1 MVIAPVEGSG
11 DWDVTSGIRKPEAPA
26 LFGIVQGGMYAD
38 LRRESA
44 ERTVEIGFPGY
55 AIGGLSVGPVA
66 NSIFA
71 QEVPNQQSKIDPI
84 QLKSFA
90 RVYVEFEKIR
100 DTYEPRLNKAQGD
113 QEAQVIQKE
122 AGAKV
127 DEALAKEGLSRETYS
142 QIINTLNADNE
153 LRAKA
158 MQLIDEERKKS

>member
-1 MVIAPVEGSG
+1 MQ
-11 DWDVTSGIRKPEAPA
+11 K
-26 LFGIVQGGMYAD
+26 LFCRIIV
-38 LRRESA
+38 L
-44 ERTVEIGFPGY
+44 IIL
-55 AIGGLSVGPVA
+55 IGGLSVSPFLKT
-66 NSIFA
+66 IFA
-71 QEVPNQQSKIDPI
+71 QETPKQQSKIDPT

-122 AGAKV
+122 AGAKI
-127 DEALAKEGLSRETYS
+127 DEALAKEGLSREIYS
-142 QIINTLNADNE
+142 QIINTLNTDSE

>member
-1 MVIAPVEGSG
+1 MQ
-11 DWDVTSGIRKPEAPA
+11 K
-26 LFGIVQGGMYAD
+26 LFCRIIV
-38 LRRESA
+38 L
-44 ERTVEIGFPGY
+44 IIL
-55 AIGGLSVGPVA
+55 IGGLSVSPFLKT
-66 NSIFA
+66 IFA
-71 QEVPNQQSKIDPI
+71 QEPPKQQSKIDPT

-122 AGAKV
+122 AGAKI
-127 DEALAKEGLSRETYS
+127 DEALAKEGLSREIYS
-142 QIINTLNADNE
+142 QIINTLNTDSE

>member
-1 MVIAPVEGSG
+1 MRKAICRMITLIILIA
-11 DWDVTSGIRKPEAPA
+11 
-26 LFGIVQGGMYAD
+26 
-38 LRRESA
+38 
-44 ERTVEIGFPGY
+44 
-55 AIGGLSVGPVA
+55 GLSVGPVV
-66 NSIFA
+66 NLIFA
-71 QEVPNQQSKIDPI
+71 QEIPNQQSKINPT
-84 QLKSFA
+84 QHKSCA

-100 DTYEPRLNKAQGD
+100 DTYEPRLSKAQGD

>member
-1 MVIAPVEGSG
+1 MQELICRTIALM
-11 DWDVTSGIRKPEAPA
+11 I
-26 LFGIVQGGMYAD
+26 L
-38 LRRESA
+38 
-44 ERTVEIGFPGY
+44 
-55 AIGGLSVGPVA
+55 IGGLSVSPVA
-66 NSIFA
+66 QTILA
-71 QEVPNQQSKIDPI
+71 LELPNQQSKIDPT

-122 AGAKV
+122 AGAKI
-127 DEALAKEGLSRETYS
+127 DEALAREGLSRETYS
-142 QIINTLNADNE
+142 QIINTLNSDSE

>member
-1 MVIAPVEGSG
+1 MQ
-11 DWDVTSGIRKPEAPA
+11 K
-26 LFGIVQGGMYAD
+26 LFCRTIV
-38 LRRESA
+38 L
-44 ERTVEIGFPGY
+44 IIL
-55 AIGGLSVGPVA
+55 IGGLSVSPFVKT
-66 NSIFA
+66 IFA
-71 QEVPNQQSKIDPI
+71 QEPPKQQSKIDPT

-113 QEAQVIQKE
+113 QETEAIQKE
-122 AGAKV
+122 AGAKI

-142 QIINTLNADNE
+142 QIINTLNTDSE

>member
-1 MVIAPVEGSG
+1 M
-11 DWDVTSGIRKPEAPA
+11 RKAICRM
-26 LFGIVQGGMYAD
+26 LTLTI
-38 LRRESA
+38 L
-44 ERTVEIGFPGY
+44 
-55 AIGGLSVGPVA
+55 IGGLGAGLVA
-66 NSIFA
+66 KPILA
-71 QEVPNQQSKIDPI
+71 QEVPNQQSKIDPT

-100 DTYEPRLNKAQGD
+100 DTYEPRLSKAQGE

-127 DEALAKEGLSRETYS
+127 DEALAKEGLNRETYS
-142 QIINTLNADNE
+142 QILNTLNADSE

>member
-1 MVIAPVEGSG
+1 MGKAICRMIAL
-11 DWDVTSGIRKPEAPA
+11 TI
-26 LFGIVQGGMYAD
+26 L
-38 LRRESA
+38 
-44 ERTVEIGFPGY
+44 
-55 AIGGLSVGPVA
+55 IGGASVGPVA
-66 NSIFA
+66 NPAFA
-71 QEVPNQQSKIDPI
+71 QQVPSQQSKIDPA

-100 DTYEPRLNKAQGD
+100 DTYEPRLSKAQGE

-122 AGAKV
+122 AGVKI

-142 QIINTLNADNE
+142 QILNTLNADNE

>member
-1 MVIAPVEGSG
+1 MEKFICR
-11 DWDVTSGIRKPEAPA
+11 TIT
-26 LFGIVQGGMYAD
+26 LIV
-38 LRRESA
+38 L
-44 ERTVEIGFPGY
+44 
-55 AIGGLSVGPVA
+55 IGGLSVSPVA
-66 NSIFA
+66 QTIFA
-71 QEVPNQQSKIDPI
+71 QEMPNQQSKIDPT

-122 AGAKV
+122 AGAKI

-142 QIINTLNADNE
+142 QIVNTLNIDSE